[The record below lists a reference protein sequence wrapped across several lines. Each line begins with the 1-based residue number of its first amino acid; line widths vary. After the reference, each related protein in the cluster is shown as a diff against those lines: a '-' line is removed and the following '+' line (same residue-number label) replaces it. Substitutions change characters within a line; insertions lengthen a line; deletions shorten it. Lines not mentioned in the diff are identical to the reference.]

1 LTGRAGAA
9 AVLALACALVAGCGE
24 PPAEGG
30 DPTSGRAETAADT
43 TAAEPGMQP
52 AAPGGLVPITHGAW
66 EERLA
71 GYAPDIV
78 VVDFWATWCTPCI
91 ERFPK
96 MVEMA
101 ERYRDRGVRFVSMC
115 MEDREDTGA
124 VAGAERFLAA
134 QAPPFDNFL
143 LDEPLLEG
151 FRLFGLQTIP
161 AVHVYGRDG
170 ALATRLTGDDPRNQ
184 FDEADV
190 EVAIEA
196 LL

>member
-1 LTGRAGAA
+1 MRRAGA
-9 AVLALACALVAGCGE
+9 AVLALACALAAGCGE
-24 PPAEGG
+24 RPAEGDAATEG
-30 DPTSGRAETAADT
+30 LAETNAGPADVAA
-43 TAAEPGMQP
+43 QP
-52 AAPGGLVPITHGAW
+52 AAARGLVPITHAAW
-66 EERLA
+66 EARLA

-101 ERYRDRGVRFVSMC
+101 QRYRDRGVRFVAMC

-134 QAPPFDNFL
+134 QAPPFDSFL

-190 EVAIEA
+190 EAAIEA